1 MSMIR
6 FFRLAA
12 SALLVCLLAGCAS
25 APPAT
30 TSAATSAVTPGG
42 ACAPTDQDRYVY
54 QPTRLRVLQACV
66 HMSGT
71 VDAVERDGVD
81 GDITLLVRPDPSY
94 ERLLTARNR
103 DAQHG
108 DLVVEPVCMLQAL
121 LPDAL
126 ALCASDPAPY
136 AGPLPPPGTHVWM
149 EGRYVLDL
157 NHGGWAELHP
167 LYRAGLLAP

>member
-1 MSMIR
+1 MRR
-6 FFRLAA
+6 FFRLAS
-12 SALLVCLLAGCAS
+12 SALLACLLAGCAS
-25 APPAT
+25 AAPT
-30 TSAATSAVTPGG
+30 ATSATTPSG

-54 QPTRLRVLQACV
+54 QPTRLQVLQACV
-66 HMSGT
+66 HISGT

-81 GDITLLVRPDPSY
+81 GDITLLVRPDPPY
-94 ERLLTARNR
+94 EHLLTARNR

-136 AGPLPPPGTHVWM
+136 AGPIPPPGTRVWM

-157 NHGGWAELHP
+157 GHGAWAELHP